1 MQTRLIQL
9 TYRKI
14 IDAAAPGPWD
24 KLVWE
29 STWSEYQ
36 LQVQN
41 YDKEKQFPLFSE
53 LLQQVPAAV
62 KLHFLVSASVTGYLR
77 QLNGK
82 VPDILNSLGL
92 RFLPFNQY
100 QFELIE
106 SDIRDK
112 KQHRVAV
119 RFVSDPLYWIDTVG
133 NRLLLAN
140 AAPQE
145 NAGWMTEMLELSP
158 FVSISSLKTLQDD
171 QTISR

>member
-1 MQTRLIQL
+1 M

-14 IDAAAPGPWD
+14 IDPAATGPWD

-41 YDKEKQFPLFSE
+41 YDKEKRFPLFSE
-53 LLQQVPAAV
+53 LLHQVPAAG

-82 VPDILNSLGL
+82 VPDIFNSLGL

-112 KQHRVAV
+112 QQHRVAI
-119 RFVSDPLYWIDTVG
+119 RYVSEPLYWLDTIG
-133 NRLLLAN
+133 NRLLLAIAEPSVN
-140 AAPQE
+140 S
-145 NAGWMTEMLELSP
+145 GWETDMVELSP
-158 FVSISSLKTLQDD
+158 FLSISTVKTLNDD
-171 QTISR
+171 QTIPR